1 MFVMHTTK
9 QNKCS
14 LIMRKTTTVILT
26 STVEEKHLMGKNV
39 LTQNI
44 VCSLAK
50 TTVTS
55 VCVQFVQKS
64 RQLQVHINILTVLAL
79 YVKLP
84 TTTGTYKLY

>member
-1 MFVMHTTK
+1 
-9 QNKCS
+9 
-14 LIMRKTTTVILT
+14 
-26 STVEEKHLMGKNV
+26 MGKNV